1 VIYRF
6 ADPTAL
12 LLLLL
17 LAVLAYLY
25 WRAGRKRTAAI
36 VFSDLGLIRRT
47 GIHSAEWKRNLVLI
61 LRLAVLAAGILALA
75 RPQTGIRGEEV
86 KTEGIDIILAMDV
99 SGSMLAED
107 IRPNRIEAAKEV
119 AAGFVQG
126 RRNDRIGLV
135 IFAGRAFTQC
145 PLTTDYG
152 IVVSLLEKLEVGMI
166 EDGTAIGSGLGV
178 AVKRLKDS
186 QAKSKVIILLTDGR
200 NNRGE
205 IDPKTAADLAAA
217 YSIKVYTIGAG
228 KEGLARYPID
238 DPVFGRRYVQI
249 QVDIDEE
256 TLKSIAQI
264 SGGRYFR
271 ATDRSSLETIY
282 REIDQLEKT
291 EIEVTEFTRYS
302 EWFHYPLAFAL
313 VLLLCEIIF
322 RNSWLRK
329 LP

>member
-1 VIYRF
+1 
-6 ADPTAL
+6 
-12 LLLLL
+12 
-17 LAVLAYLY
+17 
-25 WRAGRKRTAAI
+25 
-36 VFSDLGLIRRT
+36 
-47 GIHSAEWKRNLVLI
+47 
-61 LRLAVLAAGILALA
+61 
-75 RPQTGIRGEEV
+75 
-86 KTEGIDIILAMDV
+86 
-99 SGSMLAED
+99 MLAED